1 MNKNKLNF
9 LKYGL
14 LITTPIPFVSIA
26 SSCNNNSN
34 NQNTNVNEQEKIDK
48 AANAVTCEYRVDKTN
63 VKATEAQSNQIEYKN
78 YDCKLYQVVYISK
91 VGDDSKGTLD
101 VTFKLVSL
109 SNQKLESKSVTKTI
123 NGFKVNNVNSV
134 NPVDKEK
141 IDKEVDEVTLTYK
154 NINNSIKP
162 SQVSLPQIEYH
173 NFDQK
178 LYKVVYITNKADDD
192 EGTLNVT
199 FRLVSLSNPKLE
211 SKAVTKAISG
221 FYANKNDPEQ
231 VKIDNASKSTIINY
245 AIDSNKRNVIKPSKA
260 DINQIIY
267 GTYDDK
273 LYKAVYVSS
282 EPNDQDGILNVTL
295 NLFHCQIQN

>member
-1 MNKNKLNF
+1 MKGQNTMNKNKLNF

-48 AANAVTCEYRVDKTN
+48 AANATTCEYRVDKTN

-78 YDCKLYQVVYISK
+78 
-91 VGDDSKGTLD
+91 
-101 VTFKLVSL
+101 
-109 SNQKLESKSVTKTI
+109 
-123 NGFKVNNVNSV
+123 
-134 NPVDKEK
+134 
-141 IDKEVDEVTLTYK
+141 
-154 NINNSIKP
+154 INNSIKT

-211 SKAVTKAISG
+211 SK
-221 FYANKNDPEQ
+221 Q
-231 VKIDNASKSTIINY
+231 
-245 AIDSNKRNVIKPSKA
+245 
-260 DINQIIY
+260 
-267 GTYDDK
+267 
-273 LYKAVYVSS
+273 
-282 EPNDQDGILNVTL
+282 
-295 NLFHCQIQN
+295 